1 MNIKDN
7 KYPQNFNSLYD
18 QVVELLQQSRKRVVN
33 SVNHTMVQTYYQI
46 GKKIVIEEQNGN
58 ERAEYGKAILQ
69 GLSEKLTKQFGKGF
83 TKRNLEL
90 MRQFY
95 LIYSKSKVEL
105 IIDNEKTKS
114 VISQSANSENSLFL
128 LSWTHYIKLMRIT
141 NEQERIFYEIEAVN
155 NNWSIRELNRQFN
168 TSLFERLTLSRDKK
182 GILELSKK
190 GQVVESPEDTMKDPL
205 VLEFLGLKEH
215 ERYSETDLEQRIID
229 RLEEFLLELGKGF
242 AFISRQKR
250 ITIDDSHFY
259 IDLVFYN
266 RLLKCFVIVDL
277 KIGELKHQDL
287 GQIQMYVNYYDRFEK
302 LPEENPTIG
311 IIICKDK
318 KDALVE
324 ITMPKEN
331 KQIFASKYELI
342 IPSKETLKQLIEL
355 KI

>member
-1 MNIKDN
+1 MNKKD
-7 KYPQNFNSLYD
+7 KNSLQFDNLYE
-18 QVVELLQQSRKRVVN
+18 QIVELLQQARKRVVN
-33 SVNHTMVQTYYQI
+33 NVNHTMVQTYYQI
-46 GKKIVIEEQNGN
+46 GKNIVIEEQNGN

-95 LIYSKSKVEL
+95 SIYSNSRVEL
-105 IIDNEKTKS
+105 IVDNENTKS
-114 VISQSANSENSLFL
+114 VISQSANSGNRLFL

-141 NEQERIFYEIEAVN
+141 NEQERIFYEIEAIN
-155 NNWSIRELNRQFN
+155 NNWSIRELNRQFD
-168 TSLFERLTLSRDKK
+168 TSLFERLALSRDKK
-182 GILELSKK
+182 GILELTKK
-190 GQVVESPEDTMKDPL
+190 GQVIEKPEDAIKDPL

-215 ERYSETDLEQRIID
+215 ERYSETDLEQKIID

-324 ITMPKEN
+324 ITVPQEN

>member
-1 MNIKDN
+1 
-7 KYPQNFNSLYD
+7 
-18 QVVELLQQSRKRVVN
+18 
-33 SVNHTMVQTYYQI
+33 
-46 GKKIVIEEQNGN
+46 
-58 ERAEYGKAILQ
+58 
-69 GLSEKLTKQFGKGF
+69 
-83 TKRNLEL
+83 
-90 MRQFY
+90 
-95 LIYSKSKVEL
+95 
-105 IIDNEKTKS
+105 
-114 VISQSANSENSLFL
+114 
-128 LSWTHYIKLMRIT
+128 
-141 NEQERIFYEIEAVN
+141 
-155 NNWSIRELNRQFN
+155 LNRQFD
-168 TSLFERLTLSRDKK
+168 TSLFERLVLSRDKQ
-182 GILELSKK
+182 GILELTKK
-190 GQVVESPEDTMKDPL
+190 GQVIEKPEDAIKDPL

-215 ERYSETDLEQRIID
+215 ERYSETDLEQKIID

-324 ITMPKEN
+324 ITVPQEN

>member
-1 MNIKDN
+1 
-7 KYPQNFNSLYD
+7 
-18 QVVELLQQSRKRVVN
+18 
-33 SVNHTMVQTYYQI
+33 
-46 GKKIVIEEQNGN
+46 
-58 ERAEYGKAILQ
+58 
-69 GLSEKLTKQFGKGF
+69 
-83 TKRNLEL
+83 
-90 MRQFY
+90 
-95 LIYSKSKVEL
+95 
-105 IIDNEKTKS
+105 
-114 VISQSANSENSLFL
+114 VISQSANSENRLFL

-141 NEQERIFYEIEAVN
+141 NEQERIFYEIEAIN
-155 NNWSIRELNRQFN
+155 NNWSIRELNRQFD
-168 TSLFERLTLSRDKK
+168 TSLFERLVLSRDKQ
-182 GILELSKK
+182 GILELTKK
-190 GQVVESPEDTMKDPL
+190 GQVIEKPEDAIKDPL

-215 ERYSETDLEQRIID
+215 ERYSETDLEQKIID

-324 ITMPKEN
+324 ITVPQEN